1 MQWNIRSLDMK
12 RTWFL
17 IAISVSLFV
26 DDRTGYCKKQ
36 NWNKVI
42 VELKALINLEDVH
55 LAQAKNYLVAYK
67 FKKKLLINF
76 GATSLQYKLIFNPTL
91 NSENYQFL

>member
-55 LAQAKNYLVAYK
+55 LAQAKNQVVEYK
-67 FKKKLLINF
+67 FGEGLLIKV
-76 GATSLQYKLIFNPTL
+76 GAMSLQYKLIIHPTL
-91 NSENYQFL
+91 NSENSKIQ